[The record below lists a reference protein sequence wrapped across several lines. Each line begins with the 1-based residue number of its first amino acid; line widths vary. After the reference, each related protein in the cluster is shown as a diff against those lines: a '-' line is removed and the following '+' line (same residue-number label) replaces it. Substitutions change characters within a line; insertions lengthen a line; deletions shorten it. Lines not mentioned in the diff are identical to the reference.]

1 MIPVD
6 PRLTARMQGEH
17 AAHSDRP
24 QGLRPE
30 IARVIEALARAAVRR
45 EDRRANASEGQGK

>member
-6 PRLTARMQGEH
+6 PRLTTRMQGQH
-17 AAHSDRP
+17 AAQSDCP

-45 EDRRANASEGQGK
+45 EDRRDNASEGQGK

>member
-6 PRLTARMQGEH
+6 PRLTARMQGQE

-30 IARVIEALARAAVRR
+30 IARVIEALAWAAVRR